1 MPSFVSIDVETANND
16 AASICQIG
24 IVRFADGEI
33 VESFNRLINP
43 ETHFL
48 PMNISIH
55 GIKPEM
61 VAGEPRFFEL
71 FDEINEWLGSKIVTS
86 HSYFD
91 RSAIFRAIKRD
102 LLPEPQYQWLD
113 ATTIIRRTWKEFAQR
128 GYGLGN
134 LARHFE
140 IEFSHH
146 DACEDARVSGEILVR
161 AIRESGKTIEEWHD
175 ILRPKNKNAG
185 ASAPAIE
192 ISNAII

>member
-16 AASICQIG
+16 SASICQIG
-24 IVRFADGEI
+24 IVKFEGGEI
-33 VESFNRLINP
+33 IDSFNRLINP

-55 GIKPEM
+55 GIKPED
-61 VAGEPRFFEL
+61 VRKAPRFFEI
-71 FDEINEWLGSKIVTS
+71 FDELNEWLAPNIITS

-91 RSAIFRAIKRD
+91 RSAVFRAIQRD
-102 LLPEPQYQWLD
+102 LLPQNQYQWLD

-134 LARHFE
+134 LARHFSIDFE
-140 IEFSHH
+140 HH

-161 AIRESGKTIEEWHD
+161 AIRDSGKTLEEWRD
-175 ILRPKNKNAG
+175 ILRPKK
-185 ASAPAIE
+185 
-192 ISNAII
+192 